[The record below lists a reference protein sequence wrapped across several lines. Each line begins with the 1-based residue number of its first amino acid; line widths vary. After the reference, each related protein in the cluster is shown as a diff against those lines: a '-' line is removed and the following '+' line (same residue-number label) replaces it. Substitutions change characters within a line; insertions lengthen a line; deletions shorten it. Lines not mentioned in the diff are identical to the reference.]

1 LLLPF
6 GVAWLSFWSL
16 GDFTRM
22 DIEKLQSDAE
32 AGSVVAQGILGI
44 AYLYGH
50 DAPKDYAAAL
60 RWLTP
65 AAERGAS
72 RPTFH
77 LGRMHE
83 EGWGVPVDFK
93 RAGHFYQRA
102 ADQDEWLAYV
112 HLARLY
118 RFGRGTIA
126 DDQAALDWY
135 RVAVSESE
143 TIAPCPE
150 LDEAREYV
158 SSHHGPAA

>member
-1 LLLPF
+1 
-6 GVAWLSFWSL
+6 
-16 GDFTRM
+16 M
-22 DIEKLQSDAE
+22 ELQELKTEAE
-32 AGSVVAQGILGI
+32 AGNVVSQGFLGI
-44 AYLYGH
+44 AYLYGL
-50 DAPKDYAAAL
+50 DDVPKDYAAAL

-65 AAERGAS
+65 PAERGAS

-83 EGWGVPVDFK
+83 EGWGVPVDYK

-102 ADQDEWLAYV
+102 ADRGEWFAYV

-118 RFGRGTIA
+118 RYGRGT
-126 DDQAALDWY
+126 DVDEQAALDWY
-135 RVAVSESE
+135 DTAVSESE

-158 SSHHGPAA
+158 ASHHGPAA